1 MIEMREL
8 ARHEIP
14 LIWTIDRSEI
24 IEAAYRVDDGALSLA
39 ADHHVVR
46 GWPAGLPAEKT
57 PVFEAAHDAG
67 GWFCGL
73 FDGQRL
79 VGIAILDPGLF
90 GEASDVLQLSFFYVD
105 AALRGRG
112 LGKALFEAAQEEA
125 RKRGA
130 RRLYISATPTHNT
143 VDFYR
148 RRGCRLL
155 DRPDPALFDAE
166 PDDIHLGYDL
176 G

>member
-1 MIEMREL
+1 MVEMREL
-8 ARHEIP
+8 ARWEIP

-24 IEAAYRVDDGALSLA
+24 IESAYRVDNGALVLTT
-39 ADHHVVR
+39 DPHDVR

-57 PVFEAAHDAG
+57 PVFETAHDEG
-67 GWFCGL
+67 DWFCGL
-73 FDGQRL
+73 FDGSRL
-79 VGIAILDPGLF
+79 VGIAILGHGLF
-90 GEASDVLQLSFFYVD
+90 GEDSQFLQLTFFYVD
-105 AALRGRG
+105 KALRHQG
-112 LGKALFEAAQEEA
+112 LGKALFEAAAREA

-130 RRLYISATPTHNT
+130 RRLYISATPTQDT

-155 DRPDPALFDAE
+155 DRPDPQLFDAE